1 MNSPEFLLRW
11 LLRIFGTSAAL
22 ALVAVVMPYEWMNF
36 IHQRLGMG
44 TLPNAPVVGYLA
56 RSTSLFYALL
66 GGLLWVLAAD
76 VRYYR
81 ALLLRLGAAIIFFGL
96 VLLVVDRVEG
106 LPAFWA
112 RGEGAIDMVFGL
124 VICLLA
130 VRIKPKEK

>member
-11 LLRIFGTSAAL
+11 LLRIFGTSAAF
-22 ALVAVVMPYEWMNF
+22 ALIAVVMPYDWMNV

-44 TLPNAPVVGYLA
+44 TLPNMPVVGYLA
-56 RSTSLFYALL
+56 RSVSLFYALL

-76 VRYYR
+76 VRHYR
-81 ALLLRLGAAIIFFGL
+81 ALLLRLGAGIIFFGL
-96 VLLVVDRVEG
+96 VLLVVDNVEG

-112 RGEGAIDMVFGL
+112 RGEGAIDSLFGL

-130 VRIKPKEK
+130 ARIKPEEK